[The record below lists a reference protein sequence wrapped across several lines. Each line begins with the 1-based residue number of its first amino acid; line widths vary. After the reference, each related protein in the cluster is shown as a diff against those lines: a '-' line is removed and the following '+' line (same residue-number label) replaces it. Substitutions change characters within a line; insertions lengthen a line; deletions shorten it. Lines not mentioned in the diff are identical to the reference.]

1 MVADV
6 AGPDHA
12 TERMTQV
19 VKYKKPRRLNIVS
32 GTLALAAALLVYM
45 AYQYVP
51 LFIVKQE
58 AYRVLEEHGSSFM
71 SRKGLYISDPAA
83 RDGLRSKMTN
93 SLRVVGIDDPEAETW
108 IEVDGKE
115 IRLGVVYTKW
125 VEWPFDVIPRQEKV
139 YEVEHL
145 VVMD

>member
-1 MVADV
+1 MA
-6 AGPDHA
+6 
-12 TERMTQV
+12 EV
-19 VKYKKPRRLNIVS
+19 VKYKKPRKINVVS
-32 GTLALAAALLVYM
+32 VTLALAAALLVYM

-71 SRKGLYISDPAA
+71 SRKALYSEDPVA
-83 RDGLRSKMTN
+83 RDGLRKKMFN
-93 SLRVVGIDDPEAETW
+93 QLRAVGVDDPDAETW

-115 IRLGVVYTKW
+115 VRLGVVYTKW
-125 VEWPFDVIPRQEKV
+125 VEWPFGLIKRQEKV